1 VIFVYRIQI
10 DVKQHASSC
19 WLQIQHSPSVQ
30 KICVFADGQR
40 DRVLYRV
47 QRFVVV
53 LRRRT
58 AHEQNLACRQILRF
72 ASLFHLHAMTIQD
85 GCPRQLRKAGAKRK
99 ICMRQICNGEL
110 AALKAGAGH
119 SANPSAIDK
128 NLALASYWCESSCAV
143 SQPRTLPPSP
153 PDKELL
159 AGFASST

>member
-19 WLQIQHSPSVQ
+19 WLQIQHSRSVQ

-53 LRRRT
+53 LRSRT
-58 AHEQNLACRQILRF
+58 AYEQNLACRQILRF
-72 ASLFHLHAMTIQD
+72 ASPFHLHAMTGWMSSSAPQ
-85 GCPRQLRKAGAKRK
+85 GWCQRK
-99 ICMRQICNGEL
+99 IYMRQICNGEL
-110 AALKAGAGH
+110 PALKAGAGH
-119 SANPSAIDK
+119 SANPGAIDK